1 LREDFHPSQQDGARS
16 EQWLRDNSAQFTV
29 VGQPT

>member
-1 LREDFHPSQQDGARS
+1 MGGYARLQQDTTRS

-29 VGQPT
+29 VGHPT

>member
-1 LREDFHPSQQDGARS
+1 MVGYARLQQVTARS